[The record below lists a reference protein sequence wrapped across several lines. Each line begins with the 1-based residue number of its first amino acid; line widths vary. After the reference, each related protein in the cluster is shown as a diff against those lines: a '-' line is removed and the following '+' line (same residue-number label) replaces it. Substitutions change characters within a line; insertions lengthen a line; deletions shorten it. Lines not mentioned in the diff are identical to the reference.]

1 MIKRYLIN
9 EIEDIW
15 NQNNKI
21 STWKKVE
28 SSVTKQLEDEGIVP
42 KGLSAE
48 ILKVN
53 ISLEELEE
61 REKVTNHDVAS
72 FVDILQNRIDE
83 NSEWVHYGLTSS
95 DIVDTSNSLLIIES
109 LDFLLIQID
118 KLINTLKNLAIKEK
132 DTKIIGRTHGVF
144 AEITFL
150 GNIFSN
156 WLLEINRNKQRIIK
170 AKENIAVGKFSGAVG
185 NYSILNEEI
194 EERALSS
201 LNLKPE
207 LFASQIVSRDR
218 YAEVIVAIGM
228 LGSCFDRISQNL
240 RGYQRSEVGEIF
252 ESFSKEQKGSSA
264 MPHKKNPITS
274 ERISGISRILRG
286 YVITSLENISL
297 WHERDISHSSV
308 ERNIGPDSTITLD
321 FSLNRLKNI
330 LWNLNVFPKK
340 MLKNLN
346 ISNGLIYSQRV
357 MLELTKYGFTREK
370 AYSLVQKH
378 AQISWEK
385 NIPFYDS
392 LVKDS
397 LINKKISN
405 KDLKKMFDIEYH
417 TKRIDLIFKR
427 VFKK

>member
-28 SSVTKQLEDEGIVP
+28 SSVTKQLEDAGIVP

-61 REKVTNHDVAS
+61 REKITNHDVAS
-72 FVDILQNRIDE
+72 FVDILQNKIQK

-118 KLINTLKNLAIKEK
+118 ELIKTLKNLAIKEK

-156 WLLEINRNKQRIIK
+156 WLLEINRNKQRILK
-170 AKENIAVGKFSGAVG
+170 AKENISIGKFSGAVG
-185 NYSILNEEI
+185 NYSILNQEI

-218 YAEVIVAIGM
+218 YAEVIIAIGM

-274 ERISGISRILRG
+274 ERVSGISRILRG

-297 WHERDISHSSV
+297 WHERDISNSSV
-308 ERNIGPDSTITLD
+308 ERIIFPDGFNLISFATIEMEKLFSNIQI
-321 FSLNRLKNI
+321 NHEKIN
-330 LWNLNVFPKK
+330 
-340 MLKNLN
+340 
-346 ISNGLIYSQRV
+346 SN
-357 MLELTKYGFTREK
+357 
-370 AYSLVQKH
+370 
-378 AQISWEK
+378 
-385 NIPFYDS
+385 
-392 LVKDS
+392 
-397 LINKKISN
+397 
-405 KDLKKMFDIEYH
+405 
-417 TKRIDLIFKR
+417 IDLAKVSILTQACLSHLITKGVDRDEAYRFIQSQSFEFDDLDDYLTTLSKNFEN
-427 VFKK
+427 VSIEELKSITNEILSEKTNENFEEKINSIV

>member
-28 SSVTKQLEDEGIVP
+28 SSVTKQLEDAGIVP

-53 ISLEELEE
+53 ISSEELEE
-61 REKVTNHDVAS
+61 REKITNHDVAS
-72 FVDILQNRIDE
+72 FVDILQDKIQK

-118 KLINTLKNLAIKEK
+118 ELIETLKNLAIKEK

-156 WLLEINRNKQRIIK
+156 WLLEINRNKQRIVK
-170 AKENIAVGKFSGAVG
+170 AKENISVGKFSGAVG
-185 NYSILNEEI
+185 NYSILNQEI

-218 YAEVIVAIGM
+218 YAEVIIAIGM

-274 ERISGISRILRG
+274 ERVSGISRILRG

-297 WHERDISHSSV
+297 WHERDISNSSV
-308 ERNIGPDSTITLD
+308 ERIIFPDGFNLITFATIEMEKLFSNIQI
-321 FSLNRLKNI
+321 NHEKIN
-330 LWNLNVFPKK
+330 
-340 MLKNLN
+340 
-346 ISNGLIYSQRV
+346 SN
-357 MLELTKYGFTREK
+357 
-370 AYSLVQKH
+370 
-378 AQISWEK
+378 
-385 NIPFYDS
+385 
-392 LVKDS
+392 
-397 LINKKISN
+397 
-405 KDLKKMFDIEYH
+405 
-417 TKRIDLIFKR
+417 IDLAKVSILTQACLSHLITKGVDRDEAYRFIQSQSFEFDDLDDYLTTLSKNFEN
-427 VFKK
+427 VSIEELKSITNEILSEKTNENFEEKINSIV

>member
-28 SSVTKQLEDEGIVP
+28 SSVTKQLEDAGIVP

-61 REKVTNHDVAS
+61 REKITNHDVAS
-72 FVDILQNRIDE
+72 FVDILQNKIQK

-118 KLINTLKNLAIKEK
+118 KLIKTLKNLAIKEK

-156 WLLEINRNKQRIIK
+156 WLLEINRNKQRIVK
-170 AKENIAVGKFSGAVG
+170 AKENISVGKFSGAVG
-185 NYSILNEEI
+185 NYSILNQEI

-218 YAEVIVAIGM
+218 YAEVIIAIGM

-274 ERISGISRILRG
+274 ERVSGISRILRG

-297 WHERDISHSSV
+297 WHERDISNSSV
-308 ERNIGPDSTITLD
+308 ERIIFPDGFNLITFATIEMEKLFSNIQI
-321 FSLNRLKNI
+321 NHEKIN
-330 LWNLNVFPKK
+330 
-340 MLKNLN
+340 
-346 ISNGLIYSQRV
+346 SN
-357 MLELTKYGFTREK
+357 
-370 AYSLVQKH
+370 
-378 AQISWEK
+378 
-385 NIPFYDS
+385 
-392 LVKDS
+392 
-397 LINKKISN
+397 
-405 KDLKKMFDIEYH
+405 
-417 TKRIDLIFKR
+417 IDLAKVSILTQACLSHLITKGVDRDEAYRFIQSQSFEFDDLDDYLTTLSKNFEN
-427 VFKK
+427 VSIEELKSITNEILSEKTNENFEEKINSIV

>member
-28 SSVTKQLEDEGIVP
+28 SSVTKQLEDAGIVP

-61 REKVTNHDVAS
+61 REKITNHDVAS
-72 FVDILQNRIDE
+72 FVDILQNKIE
-83 NSEWVHYGLTSS
+83 KNSEWVHYGLTSS

-118 KLINTLKNLAIKEK
+118 KLIETLKNLAIKEK

-156 WLLEINRNKQRIIK
+156 WLLEINRNKQRIVK
-170 AKENIAVGKFSGAVG
+170 AKENISVGKFSGAVG
-185 NYSILNEEI
+185 NYSILNQEI

-218 YAEVIVAIGM
+218 YAEVIIAIGM

-274 ERISGISRILRG
+274 ERVSGISRILRG

-297 WHERDISHSSV
+297 WHERDISNSSV
-308 ERNIGPDSTITLD
+308 ERIIFPDGFNLISFATIEMEKLFSNIQI
-321 FSLNRLKNI
+321 NHEKIN
-330 LWNLNVFPKK
+330 
-340 MLKNLN
+340 
-346 ISNGLIYSQRV
+346 SN
-357 MLELTKYGFTREK
+357 
-370 AYSLVQKH
+370 
-378 AQISWEK
+378 
-385 NIPFYDS
+385 
-392 LVKDS
+392 
-397 LINKKISN
+397 
-405 KDLKKMFDIEYH
+405 
-417 TKRIDLIFKR
+417 IDLAKVSILTQACLSHLITKGVDRDEAYRFIQSQSFEFDDLDDYLTTLSKNFEN
-427 VFKK
+427 VSIEELKSITNEILSEKTNENFEEKINSIV

>member
-28 SSVTKQLEDEGIVP
+28 SSVTKQLEDTGIVP
-42 KGLSAE
+42 QGLSEE

-53 ISLEELEE
+53 ISIEELEE
-61 REKVTNHDVAS
+61 REKITNHDVAS
-72 FVDILQNRIDE
+72 FVDILQDKIQK

-118 KLINTLKNLAIKEK
+118 ELIETLKNLAIKEK

-156 WLLEINRNKQRIIK
+156 WLLEINRNKQRIVK
-170 AKENIAVGKFSGAVG
+170 AKENISVGKFSGAVG
-185 NYSILNEEI
+185 NYSILNQEI

-218 YAEVIVAIGM
+218 YAEVIIAIGM

-274 ERISGISRILRG
+274 ERVSGISRILRG

-297 WHERDISHSSV
+297 WHERDISNSSV
-308 ERNIGPDSTITLD
+308 ERIIFPDGFNLISFATIEMEKLFSNIQI
-321 FSLNRLKNI
+321 NHEKIN
-330 LWNLNVFPKK
+330 
-340 MLKNLN
+340 
-346 ISNGLIYSQRV
+346 SN
-357 MLELTKYGFTREK
+357 
-370 AYSLVQKH
+370 
-378 AQISWEK
+378 
-385 NIPFYDS
+385 
-392 LVKDS
+392 
-397 LINKKISN
+397 
-405 KDLKKMFDIEYH
+405 
-417 TKRIDLIFKR
+417 IDLAKVSILTQACLSHLITKGVDRDEAYRFIQSQSFEFDDLDDYLTTLSKNFEN
-427 VFKK
+427 VSIEELKSITNEILSEKTNENFEEKINSIV

>member
-28 SSVTKQLEDEGIVP
+28 SSVTKQLEDAGIVP

-61 REKVTNHDVAS
+61 REKITNHDVAS
-72 FVDILQNRIDE
+72 FVDILQNKIQK

-118 KLINTLKNLAIKEK
+118 ELIKTLKNLAIKEK

-156 WLLEINRNKQRIIK
+156 WLLEINRNKQRIVK
-170 AKENIAVGKFSGAVG
+170 AKENISVGKFSGAVG
-185 NYSILNEEI
+185 NYSILNQEI
-194 EERALSS
+194 EEKALSS

-218 YAEVIVAIGM
+218 YAEVIIAIGM

-274 ERISGISRILRG
+274 ERVSGISRILRG

-297 WHERDISHSSV
+297 WHERDISNSSV
-308 ERNIGPDSTITLD
+308 ERIIFPDGFNLISFATIEMEKLFSNIQI
-321 FSLNRLKNI
+321 NHEKIN
-330 LWNLNVFPKK
+330 
-340 MLKNLN
+340 
-346 ISNGLIYSQRV
+346 SN
-357 MLELTKYGFTREK
+357 
-370 AYSLVQKH
+370 
-378 AQISWEK
+378 
-385 NIPFYDS
+385 
-392 LVKDS
+392 
-397 LINKKISN
+397 
-405 KDLKKMFDIEYH
+405 
-417 TKRIDLIFKR
+417 IDLAKVSILTQACLSHLITKGVDRDEAYRFIQSQSFEFEDLDDYLTTLSKNFEN
-427 VFKK
+427 VSIEELKSITNEILSEKTNENFEEKINSIV

>member
-28 SSVTKQLEDEGIVP
+28 SSVTKQLEDAGIVP

-48 ILKVN
+48 ILKAN

-61 REKVTNHDVAS
+61 REKITNHDVAS
-72 FVDILQNRIDE
+72 FVDILQNKIQK

-118 KLINTLKNLAIKEK
+118 ELIETLKNLAIKEK

-156 WLLEINRNKQRIIK
+156 WLLEINRNKQRIVK
-170 AKENIAVGKFSGAVG
+170 AKENISVGKFSGAVG
-185 NYSILNEEI
+185 NYSILNQEI

-218 YAEVIVAIGM
+218 YAEVIIAIGM

-274 ERISGISRILRG
+274 ERVSGISRILRG

-297 WHERDISHSSV
+297 WHERDISNSSV
-308 ERNIGPDSTITLD
+308 ERIIFPDSFNLISFATIEMEKL
-321 FSLNRLKNI
+321 FSNI
-330 LWNLNVFPKK
+330 QINHEKIN
-340 MLKNLN
+340 
-346 ISNGLIYSQRV
+346 SN
-357 MLELTKYGFTREK
+357 
-370 AYSLVQKH
+370 
-378 AQISWEK
+378 
-385 NIPFYDS
+385 
-392 LVKDS
+392 
-397 LINKKISN
+397 
-405 KDLKKMFDIEYH
+405 
-417 TKRIDLIFKR
+417 IDLAKVSILTQACLSYLITKGVDRDEAYRFIQSQSFEFDDLDDYLTTLSKNFETISIEELKSITSEILSEKTNEAFEEKINSI
-427 VFKK
+427 V

>member
-28 SSVTKQLEDEGIVP
+28 SSVTKQLEDAGIVP

-61 REKVTNHDVAS
+61 REKITNHDVAS
-72 FVDILQNRIDE
+72 FVDILQDKIQK

-109 LDFLLIQID
+109 LDFLLIQVD
-118 KLINTLKNLAIKEK
+118 ELIKTLKNLAIKEK

-156 WLLEINRNKQRIIK
+156 WLLEINRNKQRIVK
-170 AKENIAVGKFSGAVG
+170 AKENISVGKFSGAVG
-185 NYSILNEEI
+185 NYSILNQEI

-201 LNLKPE
+201 LNLRPE

-218 YAEVIVAIGM
+218 YAEVIIAIGM

-274 ERISGISRILRG
+274 ERVSGISRILRG

-297 WHERDISHSSV
+297 WHERDISNSSV
-308 ERNIGPDSTITLD
+308 ERIIFPDGFNLITFATIEMEKLFSNIQI
-321 FSLNRLKNI
+321 NHEKIN
-330 LWNLNVFPKK
+330 
-340 MLKNLN
+340 
-346 ISNGLIYSQRV
+346 SN
-357 MLELTKYGFTREK
+357 
-370 AYSLVQKH
+370 
-378 AQISWEK
+378 
-385 NIPFYDS
+385 
-392 LVKDS
+392 
-397 LINKKISN
+397 
-405 KDLKKMFDIEYH
+405 
-417 TKRIDLIFKR
+417 IDLAKVSILTQACLSHLITKGVDRDEAYRFIQSQSFEFDDLDDYLTTLSKNFEN
-427 VFKK
+427 VSIEELKSITNEILSEKTNENFEEKINSIV

>member
-28 SSVTKQLEDEGIVP
+28 SSVTKQLEDAGIVP

-61 REKVTNHDVAS
+61 REKITNHDVAS
-72 FVDILQNRIDE
+72 FVDILQNKIQK

-118 KLINTLKNLAIKEK
+118 ELIKTLKNLAIKEK

-156 WLLEINRNKQRIIK
+156 WLLEINRNKQRILK
-170 AKENIAVGKFSGAVG
+170 AKENISVGKFSGAVG
-185 NYSILNEEI
+185 NYSILNQEI

-207 LFASQIVSRDR
+207 FFASQIVSRDR
-218 YAEVIVAIGM
+218 YAEVIIAIGM

-274 ERISGISRILRG
+274 ERVSGISRILRG

-297 WHERDISHSSV
+297 WHERDISNSSV
-308 ERNIGPDSTITLD
+308 ERIIFPDGFNLISFATIEMEKLFSNIQI
-321 FSLNRLKNI
+321 NHEKIN
-330 LWNLNVFPKK
+330 
-340 MLKNLN
+340 
-346 ISNGLIYSQRV
+346 SN
-357 MLELTKYGFTREK
+357 
-370 AYSLVQKH
+370 
-378 AQISWEK
+378 
-385 NIPFYDS
+385 
-392 LVKDS
+392 
-397 LINKKISN
+397 
-405 KDLKKMFDIEYH
+405 
-417 TKRIDLIFKR
+417 IDLAKVSILTQACLSHLITKGVDRDEAYRFIQSQSFEFDDLDDYLTTLSKNFEN
-427 VFKK
+427 VSIEELKSITNEILSEKTNENFEEKINSIV

>member
-28 SSVTKQLEDEGIVP
+28 SSVTKQLEEAGIVP

-61 REKVTNHDVAS
+61 RENITNHDVAS
-72 FVDILQNRIDE
+72 FVDILQNKIQK

-118 KLINTLKNLAIKEK
+118 ELIETLKNLAIKEK

-156 WLLEINRNKQRIIK
+156 WLLEINRNKQRIVK
-170 AKENIAVGKFSGAVG
+170 AKENISVGKFSGAVG
-185 NYSILNEEI
+185 NYSILNQEI

-218 YAEVIVAIGM
+218 YAEVIIAIGM

-274 ERISGISRILRG
+274 ERVSGISRILRG

-297 WHERDISHSSV
+297 WHERDISNSSV
-308 ERNIGPDSTITLD
+308 ERIIFPDGFNLISFATIEMEKLFSNIQI
-321 FSLNRLKNI
+321 NHEKIN
-330 LWNLNVFPKK
+330 
-340 MLKNLN
+340 
-346 ISNGLIYSQRV
+346 SN
-357 MLELTKYGFTREK
+357 
-370 AYSLVQKH
+370 
-378 AQISWEK
+378 
-385 NIPFYDS
+385 
-392 LVKDS
+392 
-397 LINKKISN
+397 
-405 KDLKKMFDIEYH
+405 
-417 TKRIDLIFKR
+417 IDLAKVSILTQACLSHLITKGVDRDEAYRFIQSQSFEFDDLDDYLTTLSKNFEN
-427 VFKK
+427 VSIEELKSITNEILSEKTNENFEEKINSIV

>member
-28 SSVTKQLEDEGIVP
+28 SSVTKQLEDAGIVP

-61 REKVTNHDVAS
+61 REKITNHDVAS
-72 FVDILQNRIDE
+72 FVDILQNKIQK

-118 KLINTLKNLAIKEK
+118 ELIQTLKNLAIKEK

-156 WLLEINRNKQRIIK
+156 WLLEINRNKQRIVK
-170 AKENIAVGKFSGAVG
+170 AKENISVGKFSGAVG
-185 NYSILNEEI
+185 NYSILNQEI

-218 YAEVIVAIGM
+218 YAEVIIAIGM

-274 ERISGISRILRG
+274 ERVSGISRILRG

-297 WHERDISHSSV
+297 WHERDISNSSV
-308 ERNIGPDSTITLD
+308 ERIIFPDGFNLISFATIEMEKLFSNIQI
-321 FSLNRLKNI
+321 NHEKIN
-330 LWNLNVFPKK
+330 
-340 MLKNLN
+340 
-346 ISNGLIYSQRV
+346 SN
-357 MLELTKYGFTREK
+357 
-370 AYSLVQKH
+370 
-378 AQISWEK
+378 
-385 NIPFYDS
+385 
-392 LVKDS
+392 
-397 LINKKISN
+397 
-405 KDLKKMFDIEYH
+405 
-417 TKRIDLIFKR
+417 IDLAKVSILTQACLSHLITKGVDRDEAYRFIQSQSFEFDDLDDYLTTLSKNFEN
-427 VFKK
+427 VSIEELKSITNEILSEKTNENFEEKINSIV

>member
-28 SSVTKQLEDEGIVP
+28 SSVTKQLEDAGIVP

-61 REKVTNHDVAS
+61 REKITNHDVAS
-72 FVDILQNRIDE
+72 FVDILQNKIQK

-118 KLINTLKNLAIKEK
+118 KLIETLKNLAIKEK

-156 WLLEINRNKQRIIK
+156 WLLEINRNKQRIVK
-170 AKENIAVGKFSGAVG
+170 AKENISVGKFSGAVG
-185 NYSILNEEI
+185 NYSILNQEI

-207 LFASQIVSRDR
+207 FFASQIVSRDR
-218 YAEVIVAIGM
+218 YAEVIIAIGM

-274 ERISGISRILRG
+274 ERVSGISRILRG

-297 WHERDISHSSV
+297 WHERDISNSSV
-308 ERNIGPDSTITLD
+308 ERIIFPDGFNLITFATIEMEKLFSNIQI
-321 FSLNRLKNI
+321 NHEKIN
-330 LWNLNVFPKK
+330 
-340 MLKNLN
+340 
-346 ISNGLIYSQRV
+346 SN
-357 MLELTKYGFTREK
+357 
-370 AYSLVQKH
+370 
-378 AQISWEK
+378 
-385 NIPFYDS
+385 
-392 LVKDS
+392 
-397 LINKKISN
+397 
-405 KDLKKMFDIEYH
+405 
-417 TKRIDLIFKR
+417 IDLAKVSILTQACLSHLITKGVDRDEAYRFIQSQSFEFEDLDDYLTTLSKNFEN
-427 VFKK
+427 VSIEELKGITNEILSEKTNENFEEKINSIV

>member
-28 SSVTKQLEDEGIVP
+28 SSVTKQLEDAGIVP

-61 REKVTNHDVAS
+61 REKITNHDVAS
-72 FVDILQNRIDE
+72 FVDILQNKIQK

-118 KLINTLKNLAIKEK
+118 ELIETLKNLAIKEK

-156 WLLEINRNKQRIIK
+156 WLLEINRNKQRIVK
-170 AKENIAVGKFSGAVG
+170 AKENISVGKFSGAVG
-185 NYSILNEEI
+185 NYSILNQEI

-218 YAEVIVAIGM
+218 YAEVIIAIGM

-297 WHERDISHSSV
+297 WHERDISNSSV
-308 ERNIGPDSTITLD
+308 ERIIFPDGFNLITFATIEMEKLFSNIQI
-321 FSLNRLKNI
+321 NHEKIN
-330 LWNLNVFPKK
+330 
-340 MLKNLN
+340 
-346 ISNGLIYSQRV
+346 SN
-357 MLELTKYGFTREK
+357 
-370 AYSLVQKH
+370 
-378 AQISWEK
+378 
-385 NIPFYDS
+385 
-392 LVKDS
+392 
-397 LINKKISN
+397 
-405 KDLKKMFDIEYH
+405 
-417 TKRIDLIFKR
+417 IDLAKVSILTQACLSHLITKGVDRDEAYRFIQSQSFEFDDLDDYLTTLSKNFEN
-427 VFKK
+427 VSIEELKSITNEILSEKTNENFEEKINSIV

>member
-28 SSVTKQLEDEGIVP
+28 SSVTKQLEDAGIVP

-61 REKVTNHDVAS
+61 REKITNHDVAS
-72 FVDILQNRIDE
+72 FVDILQNKIQK

-118 KLINTLKNLAIKEK
+118 KLIETLKNLAIKEK

-156 WLLEINRNKQRIIK
+156 WLLEINRNKQRIVK
-170 AKENIAVGKFSGAVG
+170 AKENISVGKFSGAVG
-185 NYSILNEEI
+185 NYSILNQEI
-194 EERALSS
+194 EEKALSS

-218 YAEVIVAIGM
+218 YAEVIIAIGM

-274 ERISGISRILRG
+274 ERVSGISRILRG

-297 WHERDISHSSV
+297 WHERDISNSSV
-308 ERNIGPDSTITLD
+308 ERIIFPDGFNLITFATIEMEKLFSNIQI
-321 FSLNRLKNI
+321 NHEKIN
-330 LWNLNVFPKK
+330 
-340 MLKNLN
+340 
-346 ISNGLIYSQRV
+346 SN
-357 MLELTKYGFTREK
+357 
-370 AYSLVQKH
+370 
-378 AQISWEK
+378 
-385 NIPFYDS
+385 
-392 LVKDS
+392 
-397 LINKKISN
+397 
-405 KDLKKMFDIEYH
+405 
-417 TKRIDLIFKR
+417 IDLAKVSILTQACLSHLITKGVDRDEAYRFIQSQSFEFEDLDDYLTTLSKNFEN
-427 VFKK
+427 VSIEELKSITNEILSEKTNENFEEKINSIV

>member
-28 SSVTKQLEDEGIVP
+28 SSVTKQLEDAGIVP

-53 ISLEELEE
+53 ISSEELEE
-61 REKVTNHDVAS
+61 REKITNHDVAS
-72 FVDILQNRIDE
+72 FVDILQNKIKK

-118 KLINTLKNLAIKEK
+118 ELIKTLKNLAIKEK

-156 WLLEINRNKQRIIK
+156 WLLEINRNKQRIVK
-170 AKENIAVGKFSGAVG
+170 AKENISVGKFSGAVG
-185 NYSILNEEI
+185 NYSILNQEI
-194 EERALSS
+194 EEKALSS

-218 YAEVIVAIGM
+218 YAEVIIAIGM

-274 ERISGISRILRG
+274 ERVSGISRILRG

-297 WHERDISHSSV
+297 WHERDISNSSV
-308 ERNIGPDSTITLD
+308 ERIIFPDGFNLITFATIEMEKLFSNIQI
-321 FSLNRLKNI
+321 NHEKIN
-330 LWNLNVFPKK
+330 
-340 MLKNLN
+340 
-346 ISNGLIYSQRV
+346 SN
-357 MLELTKYGFTREK
+357 
-370 AYSLVQKH
+370 
-378 AQISWEK
+378 
-385 NIPFYDS
+385 
-392 LVKDS
+392 
-397 LINKKISN
+397 
-405 KDLKKMFDIEYH
+405 
-417 TKRIDLIFKR
+417 IDLAKVSILTQACLSHLITKGVDRDEAYRFIQSQSFEFDDLDDYLTTLSKNFEN
-427 VFKK
+427 VSIEELKSITNEILSEKTNENFEEKINSIV

>member
-28 SSVTKQLEDEGIVP
+28 SSVTKQLEDAGIVP

-61 REKVTNHDVAS
+61 REKITNHDVAS
-72 FVDILQNRIDE
+72 FVDIVQNKIEKD
-83 NSEWVHYGLTSS
+83 SEWVHYGLTSS

-118 KLINTLKNLAIKEK
+118 KLIKTLKNLAIKEK

-156 WLLEINRNKQRIIK
+156 WLLEINRNKQRIVK
-170 AKENIAVGKFSGAVG
+170 AKENISVGKFSGAVG
-185 NYSILNEEI
+185 NYSILNQEI

-207 LFASQIVSRDR
+207 FFASQIVSRDR
-218 YAEVIVAIGM
+218 YAEVIIAIGM

-274 ERISGISRILRG
+274 ERVSGISRILRG

-297 WHERDISHSSV
+297 WHERDISNSSV
-308 ERNIGPDSTITLD
+308 ERIIFPDGFNLITFATIEMEKLFCNI
-321 FSLNRLKNI
+321 
-330 LWNLNVFPKK
+330 
-340 MLKNLN
+340 
-346 ISNGLIYSQRV
+346 
-357 MLELTKYGFTREK
+357 
-370 AYSLVQKH
+370 
-378 AQISWEK
+378 QI
-385 NIPFYDS
+385 N
-392 LVKDS
+392 
-397 LINKKISN
+397 
-405 KDLKKMFDIEYH
+405 H
-417 TKRIDLIFKR
+417 
-427 VFKK
+427 

>member
-28 SSVTKQLEDEGIVP
+28 SSVTKQLEDAGIVP

-61 REKVTNHDVAS
+61 REKITNHDVAS
-72 FVDILQNRIDE
+72 FVDILQDKIQK

-118 KLINTLKNLAIKEK
+118 KLIETLKNLAIKEK

-156 WLLEINRNKQRIIK
+156 WLLEINRNKQRIVK
-170 AKENIAVGKFSGAVG
+170 AKENISVGKFSGAVG
-185 NYSILNEEI
+185 NYSILNQEI

-207 LFASQIVSRDR
+207 FFASQIVSRDR
-218 YAEVIVAIGM
+218 YAEVIIAIGM

-274 ERISGISRILRG
+274 ERVSGISRILRG

-297 WHERDISHSSV
+297 WHERDISNSSV
-308 ERNIGPDSTITLD
+308 ERIIFPDGFNLISFATIEMEKLFSNIQI
-321 FSLNRLKNI
+321 NHEKIN
-330 LWNLNVFPKK
+330 
-340 MLKNLN
+340 
-346 ISNGLIYSQRV
+346 SN
-357 MLELTKYGFTREK
+357 
-370 AYSLVQKH
+370 
-378 AQISWEK
+378 
-385 NIPFYDS
+385 
-392 LVKDS
+392 
-397 LINKKISN
+397 
-405 KDLKKMFDIEYH
+405 
-417 TKRIDLIFKR
+417 IDLAKVSILTQACLSHLITKGVDRDEAYRFIQSQSFEFDDLDDYLTTLSKNFEN
-427 VFKK
+427 VSIEELKSITNEILSEKTNENFEEKLNSIV

>member
-28 SSVTKQLEDEGIVP
+28 SSVTKQLEDAGIVP

-61 REKVTNHDVAS
+61 REKITNHDVAS
-72 FVDILQNRIDE
+72 FVDILQNKIQK

-118 KLINTLKNLAIKEK
+118 ELIETLKNLAIKEK

-170 AKENIAVGKFSGAVG
+170 AKENISVGKFSGAVG
-185 NYSILNEEI
+185 NYSILNQEI
-194 EERALSS
+194 EEKALSS

-218 YAEVIVAIGM
+218 YAEVIIAIGM

-274 ERISGISRILRG
+274 ERVSGISRILRG

-297 WHERDISHSSV
+297 WHERDISNSSV
-308 ERNIGPDSTITLD
+308 ERIIFPDGFNLISFATIEMEKLFSNIQI
-321 FSLNRLKNI
+321 NHEKIN
-330 LWNLNVFPKK
+330 
-340 MLKNLN
+340 
-346 ISNGLIYSQRV
+346 SN
-357 MLELTKYGFTREK
+357 
-370 AYSLVQKH
+370 
-378 AQISWEK
+378 
-385 NIPFYDS
+385 
-392 LVKDS
+392 
-397 LINKKISN
+397 
-405 KDLKKMFDIEYH
+405 
-417 TKRIDLIFKR
+417 IDLAKVSILTQACLSHLITKGVDRDEAYRFIQSQSFEFDDLDDYLTTLSKNFEN
-427 VFKK
+427 VSIEELKSITNEILSEKTNENFEEKINSIV

>member
-28 SSVTKQLEDEGIVP
+28 SSVTKQLEDAGIVP

-61 REKVTNHDVAS
+61 REKITNHDVAS
-72 FVDILQNRIDE
+72 FVDILQNKIQK

-118 KLINTLKNLAIKEK
+118 KLIETLKNLAIKEK

-156 WLLEINRNKQRIIK
+156 WLLEINRNKQRIVK
-170 AKENIAVGKFSGAVG
+170 AKENISVGKFSGAVG
-185 NYSILNEEI
+185 NYSILNQEI

-218 YAEVIVAIGM
+218 YAEVIIAIGM

-274 ERISGISRILRG
+274 ERVSGISRILRG

-297 WHERDISHSSV
+297 WHERDISNSSV
-308 ERNIGPDSTITLD
+308 ERIIFPDGFNLISFATIEMEKLFSNIQI
-321 FSLNRLKNI
+321 NHEKIN
-330 LWNLNVFPKK
+330 
-340 MLKNLN
+340 
-346 ISNGLIYSQRV
+346 SN
-357 MLELTKYGFTREK
+357 
-370 AYSLVQKH
+370 
-378 AQISWEK
+378 
-385 NIPFYDS
+385 
-392 LVKDS
+392 
-397 LINKKISN
+397 
-405 KDLKKMFDIEYH
+405 
-417 TKRIDLIFKR
+417 IDLAKVSILTQACLSHLITKGVDRDEAYRFIQSQSFEFEDLDDYLTTLSKNFEN
-427 VFKK
+427 VSIEELKSITNEILSEKTNENFEEKINSIV

>member
-28 SSVTKQLEDEGIVP
+28 SSVTKQLEDAGIVP

-118 KLINTLKNLAIKEK
+118 KLIHTLKNLAIKEK

-297 WHERDISHSSV
+297 WHERDISNSSV
-308 ERNIGPDSTITLD
+308 ERIIFPDGFNLISFATIEMEKLFCNIQISHEKINSNIDLA
-321 FSLNRLKNI
+321 KVNI
-330 LWNLNVFPKK
+330 LTQACLSHLITKGVDRDEAYRFIQSQSFEFDDLDTYLTTLSKNFEDVSIEE
-340 MLKNLN
+340 LKSITNEIL
-346 ISNGLIYSQRV
+346 S
-357 MLELTKYGFTREK
+357 EK
-370 AYSLVQKH
+370 TNETFE
-378 AQISWEK
+378 EK
-385 NIPFYDS
+385 
-392 LVKDS
+392 
-397 LINKKISN
+397 INSI
-405 KDLKKMFDIEYH
+405 
-417 TKRIDLIFKR
+417 
-427 VFKK
+427 V

>member
-28 SSVTKQLEDEGIVP
+28 SSVTKQLEDAGIVP

-61 REKVTNHDVAS
+61 REKITNHDVAS
-72 FVDILQNRIDE
+72 FVDILQNKIQK

-118 KLINTLKNLAIKEK
+118 ELIETLKNLAIKEK

-156 WLLEINRNKQRIIK
+156 WLLEINRNKQRIVK
-170 AKENIAVGKFSGAVG
+170 AKENISVGKFSGAVG
-185 NYSILNEEI
+185 NYSILNQEI

-218 YAEVIVAIGM
+218 YAEVIIAIGM

-274 ERISGISRILRG
+274 ERVSGISRILRG

-297 WHERDISHSSV
+297 WHERDISNSSV
-308 ERNIGPDSTITLD
+308 ERIIFPDGFNLISFATIEMEKLFSNI
-321 FSLNRLKNI
+321 
-330 LWNLNVFPKK
+330 
-340 MLKNLN
+340 
-346 ISNGLIYSQRV
+346 
-357 MLELTKYGFTREK
+357 
-370 AYSLVQKH
+370 
-378 AQISWEK
+378 QISHEK
-385 NIPFYDS
+385 
-392 LVKDS
+392 
-397 LINKKISN
+397 INSN
-405 KDLKKMFDIEYH
+405 
-417 TKRIDLIFKR
+417 IDLAKVSILTQACLSHLITKGVDRDEAYRFIQSQSFEFDDLDDYLTTLSKNFEN
-427 VFKK
+427 VSIEELKSITNEILSEKTNENFEEKINSIV

>member
-28 SSVTKQLEDEGIVP
+28 SSVTKQLEDAGIVP

-61 REKVTNHDVAS
+61 REKITNHDVAS
-72 FVDILQNRIDE
+72 FVDILQNKIQK

-118 KLINTLKNLAIKEK
+118 ELIETLKNLAIKEK

-156 WLLEINRNKQRIIK
+156 WLLEINRNKQRIVK
-170 AKENIAVGKFSGAVG
+170 AKENISVGKFSGAVG
-185 NYSILNEEI
+185 NYSILNQEI

-207 LFASQIVSRDR
+207 FFASQIVSRDR
-218 YAEVIVAIGM
+218 YAEVIIAIGM

-274 ERISGISRILRG
+274 ERVSGISRILRG

-297 WHERDISHSSV
+297 WHERDISNSSV
-308 ERNIGPDSTITLD
+308 ERIIFPDGFNLITFATIEMEKLFSNIQI
-321 FSLNRLKNI
+321 NHEKIN
-330 LWNLNVFPKK
+330 
-340 MLKNLN
+340 
-346 ISNGLIYSQRV
+346 SN
-357 MLELTKYGFTREK
+357 
-370 AYSLVQKH
+370 
-378 AQISWEK
+378 
-385 NIPFYDS
+385 
-392 LVKDS
+392 
-397 LINKKISN
+397 
-405 KDLKKMFDIEYH
+405 
-417 TKRIDLIFKR
+417 IDLAKVSILTQACLSHLITKGVDRDEAYRFIQSQSFEFEDLDDYLTTLSKNFEN
-427 VFKK
+427 VSIEELKGITNEILSEKTNENFEEKINSIV

>member
-28 SSVTKQLEDEGIVP
+28 SSVTKQLEDAGIVP

-53 ISLEELEE
+53 ISLEELDE
-61 REKVTNHDVAS
+61 REKITNHDVAS
-72 FVDILQNRIDE
+72 FVDILQNKIQK

-118 KLINTLKNLAIKEK
+118 ELIETLKNLAIKEK

-156 WLLEINRNKQRIIK
+156 WLLEINRNKQRIVK
-170 AKENIAVGKFSGAVG
+170 AKENISVGKFSGAVG
-185 NYSILNEEI
+185 NYSILNQEI

-218 YAEVIVAIGM
+218 YAEVIIAIGM

-274 ERISGISRILRG
+274 ERVSGISRILRG

-297 WHERDISHSSV
+297 WHERDISNSSV
-308 ERNIGPDSTITLD
+308 ERIIFPDGFNLITFATIEMEKLFSNIQI
-321 FSLNRLKNI
+321 NHEKIN
-330 LWNLNVFPKK
+330 
-340 MLKNLN
+340 
-346 ISNGLIYSQRV
+346 SN
-357 MLELTKYGFTREK
+357 
-370 AYSLVQKH
+370 
-378 AQISWEK
+378 
-385 NIPFYDS
+385 
-392 LVKDS
+392 
-397 LINKKISN
+397 
-405 KDLKKMFDIEYH
+405 
-417 TKRIDLIFKR
+417 IDLAKVSILTQACLSHLITKGVDRDEAYRFIQSQSFEFDDLDDYLTTLSKNFEN
-427 VFKK
+427 VSIEELKSITNEILSEKTNENFEEKINSIV

>member
-1 MIKRYLIN
+1 MIKRYLIK

-28 SSVTKQLEDEGIVP
+28 SSVTKQLEDAGIVP

-72 FVDILQNRIDE
+72 FVDILQNRIDQ

-118 KLINTLKNLAIKEK
+118 KLIHTLKNLAIKEK

-297 WHERDISHSSV
+297 WHERDISNSSV
-308 ERNIGPDSTITLD
+308 ERIIFPDGFNLISFATIEMEKLFCNIQISHEKINSNIDSAKVSILTQACLSHLITKGVDRDEAYRFIQSQSFEFDDLD
-321 FSLNRLKNI
+321 TYLTTLSENFKDVSIEELKNI
-330 LWNLNVFPKK
+330 TNKIL
-340 MLKNLN
+340 
-346 ISNGLIYSQRV
+346 S
-357 MLELTKYGFTREK
+357 EK
-370 AYSLVQKH
+370 TNETFE
-378 AQISWEK
+378 EK
-385 NIPFYDS
+385 
-392 LVKDS
+392 
-397 LINKKISN
+397 INSI
-405 KDLKKMFDIEYH
+405 
-417 TKRIDLIFKR
+417 
-427 VFKK
+427 V

>member
-28 SSVTKQLEDEGIVP
+28 SSVTKQLEDAGIVP

-61 REKVTNHDVAS
+61 REKITNHDVAS
-72 FVDILQNRIDE
+72 FVDILQNKIQK

-118 KLINTLKNLAIKEK
+118 ELIETLKNLAIKEK

-170 AKENIAVGKFSGAVG
+170 AKENISVGKFSGAVG
-185 NYSILNEEI
+185 NYSILNQEI

-218 YAEVIVAIGM
+218 YAEVIIAIGM

-274 ERISGISRILRG
+274 ERVSGISRILRG

-297 WHERDISHSSV
+297 WHERDISNSSV
-308 ERNIGPDSTITLD
+308 ERIIFPDGFNLISFATIEMEKLFSNIQI
-321 FSLNRLKNI
+321 NHEKIN
-330 LWNLNVFPKK
+330 
-340 MLKNLN
+340 
-346 ISNGLIYSQRV
+346 SN
-357 MLELTKYGFTREK
+357 
-370 AYSLVQKH
+370 
-378 AQISWEK
+378 
-385 NIPFYDS
+385 
-392 LVKDS
+392 
-397 LINKKISN
+397 
-405 KDLKKMFDIEYH
+405 
-417 TKRIDLIFKR
+417 IDLAKVSILTQACLSHLITKGVDRDEAYRFIQSQSFEFDDLDDYLTTLSKNFEN
-427 VFKK
+427 VSIEELKSITNEILSEKTNENFEEKINSIV

>member
-28 SSVTKQLEDEGIVP
+28 SSVTKQLEDAGIVP

-61 REKVTNHDVAS
+61 REKITNHDVAS
-72 FVDILQNRIDE
+72 FVDILQNKIQK

-118 KLINTLKNLAIKEK
+118 ELIETLKNLAIKEK

-170 AKENIAVGKFSGAVG
+170 AKENISVGKFSGAVG
-185 NYSILNEEI
+185 NYSILNQEI

-218 YAEVIVAIGM
+218 YAEVIIAIGM

-274 ERISGISRILRG
+274 ERVSGISRILRG

-297 WHERDISHSSV
+297 WHERDISNSSV
-308 ERNIGPDSTITLD
+308 ERIIFPDGFNLISFATIEMEKLFSNI
-321 FSLNRLKNI
+321 
-330 LWNLNVFPKK
+330 
-340 MLKNLN
+340 
-346 ISNGLIYSQRV
+346 
-357 MLELTKYGFTREK
+357 
-370 AYSLVQKH
+370 
-378 AQISWEK
+378 QISHEK
-385 NIPFYDS
+385 
-392 LVKDS
+392 
-397 LINKKISN
+397 INSN
-405 KDLKKMFDIEYH
+405 
-417 TKRIDLIFKR
+417 IDLAKVSILTQACLSHLITKGVDRDEAYRFIQSQSFEFDDLDDYLTTLSKNFEN
-427 VFKK
+427 VSIEELKSITNEILSEKTNENFEEKINSIV

>member
-61 REKVTNHDVAS
+61 REKITNHDVAS
-72 FVDILQNRIDE
+72 FVDILQNKIE
-83 NSEWVHYGLTSS
+83 KNSEWVHYGLTSS

-118 KLINTLKNLAIKEK
+118 ELIKTLKNLAIKEK

-156 WLLEINRNKQRIIK
+156 WLLEINRNKQRIVK
-170 AKENIAVGKFSGAVG
+170 AKENISVGKFSGAVG
-185 NYSILNEEI
+185 NYSILNQEI

-218 YAEVIVAIGM
+218 YAEVIIAIGM

-274 ERISGISRILRG
+274 ERVSGISRILRG

-297 WHERDISHSSV
+297 WHERDISNSSV
-308 ERNIGPDSTITLD
+308 ERIIFPDGFNLISFATIEMEKLFSNIQINHEKINSNIDLAKVSILTQACLSHLITKGVDRDEAYRFIQSQSFEFDDLDDYLITLSKN
-321 FSLNRLKNI
+321 FENVSIEELKSITNEI
-330 LWNLNVFPKK
+330 L
-340 MLKNLN
+340 
-346 ISNGLIYSQRV
+346 S
-357 MLELTKYGFTREK
+357 EK
-370 AYSLVQKH
+370 TNENFE
-378 AQISWEK
+378 EK
-385 NIPFYDS
+385 
-392 LVKDS
+392 
-397 LINKKISN
+397 INSI
-405 KDLKKMFDIEYH
+405 
-417 TKRIDLIFKR
+417 
-427 VFKK
+427 V

>member
-28 SSVTKQLEDEGIVP
+28 SSVTKQLEEAGIVP

-61 REKVTNHDVAS
+61 REKITNHDVAS
-72 FVDILQNRIDE
+72 FVDILQNKIQK

-118 KLINTLKNLAIKEK
+118 ELIKTLKNLAIKEK

-218 YAEVIVAIGM
+218 YAEVIIAIGM

-274 ERISGISRILRG
+274 ERVSGISRILRG

-297 WHERDISHSSV
+297 WHERDISNSSV
-308 ERNIGPDSTITLD
+308 ERIIFPDGFNLISFATIEMEKLFSNI
-321 FSLNRLKNI
+321 
-330 LWNLNVFPKK
+330 
-340 MLKNLN
+340 
-346 ISNGLIYSQRV
+346 
-357 MLELTKYGFTREK
+357 
-370 AYSLVQKH
+370 
-378 AQISWEK
+378 QISHEK
-385 NIPFYDS
+385 
-392 LVKDS
+392 
-397 LINKKISN
+397 INSN
-405 KDLKKMFDIEYH
+405 
-417 TKRIDLIFKR
+417 IDLAKVSILTQACLSHLITKGVDRDEAYRFIQSQSFEFDDLDDYLTTLSKNFEN
-427 VFKK
+427 VSIEELKSITNEILSEKTNENFEEKINSIV

>member
-28 SSVTKQLEDEGIVP
+28 SSVTKQLEDAGIVP

-61 REKVTNHDVAS
+61 REKITNHDVAS
-72 FVDILQNRIDE
+72 FVDILQNKIQK

-118 KLINTLKNLAIKEK
+118 ELIKTLKNLAIKEK

-156 WLLEINRNKQRIIK
+156 WLLEINRNKQRIVK
-170 AKENIAVGKFSGAVG
+170 AKENISVGKFSGAVG
-185 NYSILNEEI
+185 NYSILNQEI

-207 LFASQIVSRDR
+207 FFASQIVSRDR
-218 YAEVIVAIGM
+218 YAEVIIAIGM

-274 ERISGISRILRG
+274 ERVSGISRILRG

-297 WHERDISHSSV
+297 WHERDISNSSV
-308 ERNIGPDSTITLD
+308 ERIIFPDGFNLISFATIEMEKLFSNIQI
-321 FSLNRLKNI
+321 NHEKIN
-330 LWNLNVFPKK
+330 
-340 MLKNLN
+340 
-346 ISNGLIYSQRV
+346 SN
-357 MLELTKYGFTREK
+357 
-370 AYSLVQKH
+370 
-378 AQISWEK
+378 
-385 NIPFYDS
+385 
-392 LVKDS
+392 
-397 LINKKISN
+397 
-405 KDLKKMFDIEYH
+405 
-417 TKRIDLIFKR
+417 IDLAKVSILTQACLSHLITKGVDRDEAYRFIQSQSFEFDDLDDYLTTLSKNFEN
-427 VFKK
+427 VSIEELKSITNEILSEKTNENFEEKINSIV

>member
-28 SSVTKQLEDEGIVP
+28 SSVTKQLEDAGIVP

-61 REKVTNHDVAS
+61 REKITNHDVAS
-72 FVDILQNRIDE
+72 FVDILQNKIQK

-118 KLINTLKNLAIKEK
+118 KLIETLKNLAIKEK

-156 WLLEINRNKQRIIK
+156 WLLEINRNKQRIVK
-170 AKENIAVGKFSGAVG
+170 AKENISVGKFSGAVG
-185 NYSILNEEI
+185 NYSILNQEI

-207 LFASQIVSRDR
+207 FFASQIVSRDR
-218 YAEVIVAIGM
+218 YAEVIIAIGM

-274 ERISGISRILRG
+274 ERVSGISRILRG

-297 WHERDISHSSV
+297 WHERDISNSSV
-308 ERNIGPDSTITLD
+308 ERIIFPDGFNLISFATIEMEKLFSNIQI
-321 FSLNRLKNI
+321 NHEKIN
-330 LWNLNVFPKK
+330 
-340 MLKNLN
+340 
-346 ISNGLIYSQRV
+346 SN
-357 MLELTKYGFTREK
+357 
-370 AYSLVQKH
+370 
-378 AQISWEK
+378 
-385 NIPFYDS
+385 
-392 LVKDS
+392 
-397 LINKKISN
+397 
-405 KDLKKMFDIEYH
+405 
-417 TKRIDLIFKR
+417 IDLAKVSIFTQACLSHLITKGVDR
-427 VFKK
+427 DEAYRFIQSQSFEFDDLDDYLTTLSKNFENVSIEELKSITNEILSEKTNENFEEKLNSIV

>member
-28 SSVTKQLEDEGIVP
+28 SSVTKQLEDAGIVP

-61 REKVTNHDVAS
+61 REKITNHDVAS
-72 FVDILQNRIDE
+72 FVDILQNKIQK

-118 KLINTLKNLAIKEK
+118 KLIETLKNLAIKEK

-156 WLLEINRNKQRIIK
+156 WLLEINRNKQRIVK
-170 AKENIAVGKFSGAVG
+170 AKENISVGKFSGAVG
-185 NYSILNEEI
+185 NYSILNQEI

-207 LFASQIVSRDR
+207 FFASQIVSRDR
-218 YAEVIVAIGM
+218 YAEVIIAIGM

-274 ERISGISRILRG
+274 ERVSGISRILRG

-297 WHERDISHSSV
+297 WHERDISNSSV
-308 ERNIGPDSTITLD
+308 ERIIFPDGFNLISFATIEMEKLFSNIQINHEKINSNIGLAKVSILTQACLSHLITKGVDRDEAYRFIQSQSFEFDDLD
-321 FSLNRLKNI
+321 DYLTTLSKNFENVSIEELKSITNEI
-330 LWNLNVFPKK
+330 L
-340 MLKNLN
+340 
-346 ISNGLIYSQRV
+346 S
-357 MLELTKYGFTREK
+357 EK
-370 AYSLVQKH
+370 TNENFE
-378 AQISWEK
+378 EK
-385 NIPFYDS
+385 
-392 LVKDS
+392 
-397 LINKKISN
+397 INSI
-405 KDLKKMFDIEYH
+405 
-417 TKRIDLIFKR
+417 
-427 VFKK
+427 V

>member
-28 SSVTKQLEDEGIVP
+28 SSVTKQLEDAGIVP

-61 REKVTNHDVAS
+61 REKITNHDVAS
-72 FVDILQNRIDE
+72 FVDILQNKIQK

-118 KLINTLKNLAIKEK
+118 ELIKTLKNLAIKEK

-156 WLLEINRNKQRIIK
+156 WLLEINRNKQRIVK
-170 AKENIAVGKFSGAVG
+170 AKENISVGKFSGAVG
-185 NYSILNEEI
+185 NYSILNQEI

-218 YAEVIVAIGM
+218 YAEVIIAIGM

-297 WHERDISHSSV
+297 WHERDISNSSV
-308 ERNIGPDSTITLD
+308 ERIIFPDGFNLISFATIEMEKLFSNIQI
-321 FSLNRLKNI
+321 NHEKIN
-330 LWNLNVFPKK
+330 
-340 MLKNLN
+340 
-346 ISNGLIYSQRV
+346 SN
-357 MLELTKYGFTREK
+357 
-370 AYSLVQKH
+370 
-378 AQISWEK
+378 
-385 NIPFYDS
+385 
-392 LVKDS
+392 
-397 LINKKISN
+397 
-405 KDLKKMFDIEYH
+405 
-417 TKRIDLIFKR
+417 IDLAKVSILTQACLSHLITKGVDRDEAYRFIQSQSFEFDDLDDYLTTLSKNFEN
-427 VFKK
+427 VSIEELKSITNEILSEKTNENFEEKINSIV

>member
-28 SSVTKQLEDEGIVP
+28 SSVTKQLEDAGIVP

-61 REKVTNHDVAS
+61 REKITNHDVAS
-72 FVDILQNRIDE
+72 FVDILQNKIQK

-118 KLINTLKNLAIKEK
+118 ELIETLKNLAIKEK

-156 WLLEINRNKQRIIK
+156 WLLEINRNKQRIVK
-170 AKENIAVGKFSGAVG
+170 AKENISVGKFSGAVG
-185 NYSILNEEI
+185 NYSILNQEI

-218 YAEVIVAIGM
+218 YAEVIIAIGM

-274 ERISGISRILRG
+274 ERVSGISRILRG

-297 WHERDISHSSV
+297 WHERDISNSSV
-308 ERNIGPDSTITLD
+308 ERIIFPDGFNLISFATIEMEKLFSNIQI
-321 FSLNRLKNI
+321 NHEKIN
-330 LWNLNVFPKK
+330 
-340 MLKNLN
+340 
-346 ISNGLIYSQRV
+346 SN
-357 MLELTKYGFTREK
+357 
-370 AYSLVQKH
+370 
-378 AQISWEK
+378 
-385 NIPFYDS
+385 
-392 LVKDS
+392 
-397 LINKKISN
+397 
-405 KDLKKMFDIEYH
+405 
-417 TKRIDLIFKR
+417 IDLAKVSILTQACLSHLITKGVDRDEAYRFIQSQSFEFEDLDDYLTTLSKNFEN
-427 VFKK
+427 VSIEELKSITNEILSEKTNENFEEKINSIV

>member
-28 SSVTKQLEDEGIVP
+28 SSVTKQLEDAGIVP

-61 REKVTNHDVAS
+61 REKITNHDVAS
-72 FVDILQNRIDE
+72 FVDILQNKIQK

-118 KLINTLKNLAIKEK
+118 ELIETLKNLAIKEK

-156 WLLEINRNKQRIIK
+156 WLLEINRNKQRIVK
-170 AKENIAVGKFSGAVG
+170 AKENISVGKFSGAVG
-185 NYSILNEEI
+185 NYSILNQEI
-194 EERALSS
+194 EEKALSS

-218 YAEVIVAIGM
+218 YAEVIIAIGM

-274 ERISGISRILRG
+274 ERVSGISRILRG

-297 WHERDISHSSV
+297 WHERDISNSSV
-308 ERNIGPDSTITLD
+308 ERIIFPDGFNLITFATIEMEKLFSNIQINHEKINS
-321 FSLNRLKNI
+321 NI
-330 LWNLNVFPKK
+330 DL
-340 MLKNLN
+340 
-346 ISNGLIYSQRV
+346 
-357 MLELTKYGFTREK
+357 
-370 AYSLVQKH
+370 A
-378 AQISWEK
+378 
-385 NIPFYDS
+385 
-392 LVKDS
+392 
-397 LINKKISN
+397 KISILTQACLSHLIT
-405 KDLKKMFDIEYH
+405 KGVDRDEAYRFIQSQSFEFEDLDDYLTTLSKNFENVSIEELKSI
-417 TKRIDLIFKR
+417 TNEILSEKTNENFEEKINSI
-427 VFKK
+427 V

>member
-28 SSVTKQLEDEGIVP
+28 SSVTNQLEDAGIVP

-61 REKVTNHDVAS
+61 REKITNHDVAS
-72 FVDILQNRIDE
+72 FVDILQNKIQK

-118 KLINTLKNLAIKEK
+118 KLIETLKNLAIKEK

-156 WLLEINRNKQRIIK
+156 WLLEINRNKQRIVK
-170 AKENIAVGKFSGAVG
+170 AKENISVGKFSGAVG
-185 NYSILNEEI
+185 NYSILNQEI

-218 YAEVIVAIGM
+218 YAEVIIAIGM

-274 ERISGISRILRG
+274 ERVSGISRILRG

-297 WHERDISHSSV
+297 WHERDISNSSV
-308 ERNIGPDSTITLD
+308 ERIIFPDGFNLISFATIEMEKLFCNI
-321 FSLNRLKNI
+321 
-330 LWNLNVFPKK
+330 
-340 MLKNLN
+340 
-346 ISNGLIYSQRV
+346 
-357 MLELTKYGFTREK
+357 
-370 AYSLVQKH
+370 
-378 AQISWEK
+378 QISHEK
-385 NIPFYDS
+385 
-392 LVKDS
+392 
-397 LINKKISN
+397 INSN
-405 KDLKKMFDIEYH
+405 
-417 TKRIDLIFKR
+417 IDLAKVSILTQACLSHLITKGVDRDEAYRFIQSQSFEFDDLDTYLTTLSENFEDVSIEELKSITNKILSEKTNETFEEKINSI
-427 VFKK
+427 V

>member
-28 SSVTKQLEDEGIVP
+28 SSVTKQLEDAGIVP

-61 REKVTNHDVAS
+61 REKITNHDVAS
-72 FVDILQNRIDE
+72 FVDILQNKIQK

-118 KLINTLKNLAIKEK
+118 KLIETLKNLAIKEK

-156 WLLEINRNKQRIIK
+156 WLLEINRNKQRIVK
-170 AKENIAVGKFSGAVG
+170 AKENISVGKFSGAVG
-185 NYSILNEEI
+185 NYSILNQEI

-207 LFASQIVSRDR
+207 FFASQIVSRDR
-218 YAEVIVAIGM
+218 YAEVIIAIGM

-274 ERISGISRILRG
+274 ERVSGISRILRG

-297 WHERDISHSSV
+297 WHERDISNSSV
-308 ERNIGPDSTITLD
+308 ERIIFPDGFNLISFATIEMEKLFSNIQI
-321 FSLNRLKNI
+321 NHEKIN
-330 LWNLNVFPKK
+330 
-340 MLKNLN
+340 
-346 ISNGLIYSQRV
+346 SN
-357 MLELTKYGFTREK
+357 
-370 AYSLVQKH
+370 
-378 AQISWEK
+378 
-385 NIPFYDS
+385 
-392 LVKDS
+392 
-397 LINKKISN
+397 
-405 KDLKKMFDIEYH
+405 
-417 TKRIDLIFKR
+417 IDLAKVSILTQACLSHLITKGVDRDEAYRFIQSQSFEFDDVNDYLTTLSKNFEN
-427 VFKK
+427 VSIEELKSITNEILSEKTNENFEEKINSIV

>member
-28 SSVTKQLEDEGIVP
+28 SSVTKQLEDAGIVP

-61 REKVTNHDVAS
+61 REKITNHDVAS
-72 FVDILQNRIDE
+72 FVDILQNKIEKD
-83 NSEWVHYGLTSS
+83 SEWVHYGLTSS

-118 KLINTLKNLAIKEK
+118 KLIKTLKNLAIKEK

-156 WLLEINRNKQRIIK
+156 WLLEINRNKQRIVK
-170 AKENIAVGKFSGAVG
+170 AKENISVGKFSGAVG
-185 NYSILNEEI
+185 NYSILNQEI

-207 LFASQIVSRDR
+207 FFASQIVSRDR
-218 YAEVIVAIGM
+218 YAEVIIAIGM

-274 ERISGISRILRG
+274 ERVSGISRILRG

-297 WHERDISHSSV
+297 WHERDISNSSV
-308 ERNIGPDSTITLD
+308 ERIIFPDGFNLISFATIEMEKLFSNIQI
-321 FSLNRLKNI
+321 NHEKIN
-330 LWNLNVFPKK
+330 
-340 MLKNLN
+340 
-346 ISNGLIYSQRV
+346 SN
-357 MLELTKYGFTREK
+357 
-370 AYSLVQKH
+370 
-378 AQISWEK
+378 
-385 NIPFYDS
+385 
-392 LVKDS
+392 
-397 LINKKISN
+397 
-405 KDLKKMFDIEYH
+405 
-417 TKRIDLIFKR
+417 IDLAKVSILTQACLSHLITKGVDRDEAYRFIQSQSFEFDDLDDYLTTLSKNFEN
-427 VFKK
+427 VSIEELKSITNEILSEKTNENFEEKINSIV